1 MPEAVQTPA
10 VQSWRALFRGL
21 DQARSLPCFDLESWL
36 ATLEGSGQLPR
47 SLVRRLR
54 AQRDVIRS
62 ADFLC
67 SLPKFTA
74 LPEPAPCPT
83 VSAAPGDVIGP
94 YELQRLLGAGGM
106 GSVWLAQRKDDASS
120 GSVALKLAHTAM
132 AGVVPAEVM
141 ERERAILATLD
152 HPHIVRLH
160 DAGITQAGC
169 AYLALEYVEGEHID
183 QYCVSRRLSVAD
195 RLALTL
201 QIARALAHAHARG
214 VIHRDLK
221 PANLLVDTC
230 GRAHLV
236 DFGIATFAQAP
247 TRLLDAALTPSY
259 ASPEQ
264 LRGEQ
269 PSVAADIYSLGMVL
283 YELLVGRRRSH
294 WSEPVVRDILRTDLE
309 AIVIK
314 ALQRCPAERYRSVEE
329 LARDIEQCLQSFQ
342 L

>member
-1 MPEAVQTPA
+1 MPEAVQNRSI
-10 VQSWRALFRGL
+10 QSWRALFYGL
-21 DQARSLPCFDLESWL
+21 DQARSLPAFDLESWL
-36 ATLEGSGQLPR
+36 ATLESSGELPG

-54 AQRDVIRS
+54 AQREVINS
-62 ADFLC
+62 DFLC

-74 LPEPAPCPT
+74 LPQPAPC
-83 VSAAPGDVIGP
+83 VAASAAPGDEIGP

-106 GSVWLAQRKDDASS
+106 GSVWLARHKDDAS
-120 GSVALKLAHTAM
+120 GSVVALKLAHTTM
-132 AGVVPAEVM
+132 AGIMPAEVM

-160 DAGITQAGC
+160 DAGITQQGR

-183 QYCVSRRLSVAD
+183 QYCVSRGLSVPD
-195 RLALTL
+195 RLDLVL
-201 QIARALAHAHARG
+201 QVARALAHAHAHQ

-221 PANLLVDTC
+221 PANILVDTR

-236 DFGIATFAQAP
+236 DFGIATFVA
-247 TRLLDAALTPSY
+247 TLTHHLDAALTPSY

-294 WSEPVVRDILRTDLE
+294 WSEPVVRGILRTDLE
-309 AIVIK
+309 AIVLK
-314 ALQRCPAERYRSVEE
+314 ALKRCPAERYRSADE
-329 LARDIEQCLQSFQ
+329 LAGDIEQYLQSFQ